1 MSTCDVEIREAIF
14 EELAKQ
20 GEQARHEERL
30 QKLRGR

>member
-30 QKLRGR
+30 QKIRGR